1 MTLEEFYKATE
12 GMPKNAPIL
21 ISQVGGL
28 WTQAS
33 DVMQSELH
41 FGNNDIKAIFIMAS
55 ITPQ

>member
-12 GMPKNAPIL
+12 GMPKDAPIL

-33 DVMQSELH
+33 DVMQSELSS
-41 FGNNDIKAIFIMAS
+41 GDYNIKVIFIKTS
-55 ITPQ
+55 ITPK